1 MRFEQELITAKMEF
15 RWRRRGGGESKG
27 EGKEGY

>member
-15 RWRRRGGGESKG
+15 RWRRRDGGESKG
-27 EGKEGY
+27 GKEGY